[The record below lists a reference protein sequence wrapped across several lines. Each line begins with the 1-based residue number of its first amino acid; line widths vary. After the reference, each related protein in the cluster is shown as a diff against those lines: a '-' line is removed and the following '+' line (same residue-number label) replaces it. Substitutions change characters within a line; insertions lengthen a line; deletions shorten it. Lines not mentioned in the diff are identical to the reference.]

1 MRLDFPWCY
10 LVHWAQDRKGWNRG
24 SSLILR
30 RIFVFSA
37 TWLVMSVQFYGAQ
50 DWRGGTKR
58 HHIVLRLYLGEYLYS
73 VLTTEYWWEILGATC
88 LCKSLSRC
96 FNNLWN
102 FCSVGAVFT
111 NSIYL
116 LNTSTAEK
124 ISYLRSLMHNPPSP
138 WVLAHVAWIPLAC
151 ILSRPISCSSAM
163 GQKRSPAWNSSIMKG
178 SWPLF
183 LLRKVG
189 TLYSFIIKM
198 FTSTIRILEML
209 LLGDVKSC
217 FCALYRS

>member
-1 MRLDFPWCY
+1 MHRTSLIPLLIRTILVEPEEWRELKPGLGNVWQMRLDFPWCY

-96 FNNLWN
+96 FNNLWK

-116 LNTSTAEK
+116 LYTSTAEK
-124 ISYLRSLMHNPPSP
+124 ISYT
-138 WVLAHVAWIPLAC
+138 C
-151 ILSRPISCSSAM
+151 CT
-163 GQKRSPAWNSSIMKG
+163 Q
-178 SWPLF
+178 
-183 LLRKVG
+183 
-189 TLYSFIIKM
+189 
-198 FTSTIRILEML
+198 
-209 LLGDVKSC
+209 LLGLLI
-217 FCALYRS
+217 LYENI